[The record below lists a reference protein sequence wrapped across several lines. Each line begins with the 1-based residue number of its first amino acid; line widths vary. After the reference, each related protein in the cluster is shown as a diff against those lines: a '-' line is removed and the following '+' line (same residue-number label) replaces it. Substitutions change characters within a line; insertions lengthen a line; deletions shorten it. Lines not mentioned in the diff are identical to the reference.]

1 MPPIL
6 LLRECGDEMHDN
18 FFLILLND
26 ILRIISIFHF
36 ADISCIFLYLIF
48 RPIAFIDAIKTVT
61 LFITSTHL

>member
-1 MPPIL
+1 MK
-6 LLRECGDEMHDN
+6 MHDN
-18 FFLILLND
+18 FFLIQLND